1 MRSSLVLFGLA
12 AFALA
17 DLDQNANEV
26 RDVAGSKVD
35 ADSPSRV
42 LARAVTCC
50 SNYPDTNVC
59 QCWSDLRVDYFNEK
73 VKVKA
78 PILYG

>member
-17 DLDQNANEV
+17 ELNQNANEMRQ
-26 RDVAGSKVD
+26 RDVQDVEGSKVEAD
-35 ADSPSRV
+35 APSKV

-50 SNYPDTNVC
+50 SNYPNSNVC
-59 QCWSDLRVDYFNEK
+59 QCWSDH
-73 VKVKA
+73 
-78 PILYG
+78 

>member
-17 DLDQNANEV
+17 ELNQNANEM
-26 RDVAGSKVD
+26 RDVQDVEGSKVEAD
-35 ADSPSRV
+35 APSKV

-50 SNYPDTNVC
+50 SNYPNSNVC
-59 QCWSDLRVDYFNEK
+59 IRKHLRSYNDYMN
-73 VKVKA
+73 
-78 PILYG
+78 

>member
-17 DLDQNANEV
+17 ELNQNSNEM
-26 RDVAGSKVD
+26 RDVQDVEGSKVEAD
-35 ADSPSRV
+35 APSRV

-50 SNYPDTNVC
+50 SNYANSNVC
-59 QCWSDLRVDYFNEK
+59 
-73 VKVKA
+73 A
-78 PILYG
+78 PSLDQ

>member
-17 DLDQNANEV
+17 ELNQNANEM
-26 RDVAGSKVD
+26 RDVQDVEGSKVEAD
-35 ADSPSRV
+35 APSRV

-50 SNYPDTNVC
+50 SNYPNSNKC
-59 QCWSDLRVDYFNEK
+59 QCWSDNPCCAK
-73 VKVKA
+73 H
-78 PILYG
+78 

>member
-17 DLDQNANEV
+17 ELNQNANEM
-26 RDVAGSKVD
+26 RDVQDVEGSKVEGD
-35 ADSPSRV
+35 APSRV

-50 SNYPDTNVC
+50 SNYPDSNICTKK
-59 QCWSDLRVDYFNEK
+59 EK
-73 VKVKA
+73 EVLVFE
-78 PILYG
+78 PG

>member
-1 MRSSLVLFGLA
+1 MRSSLVFLGLA

-17 DLDQNANEV
+17 DLNQNAKEV
-26 RDVAGSKVD
+26 RHVEGSKVD

-59 QCWSDLRVDYFNEK
+59 QCWSNNPCC
-73 VKVKA
+73 VKH
-78 PILYG
+78 